1 MAVYQNNQQGH
12 IPLRL
17 ETDVLVKGTV
27 YFPARLVDSM
37 PHKDVCRDCAVN
49 TRKAVVI

>member
-1 MAVYQNNQQGH
+1 MAVNQKSQ
-12 IPLRL
+12 IPLGL

-27 YFPARLVDSM
+27 YFPARLVDRM

-49 TRKAVVI
+49 TRKAVVV